1 MSPKIGVPQ
10 NGWFMME
17 NPIKMDDLGVPLF
30 LETPMYPF
38 KMFLLLKVIGFQHY
52 HVSVP
57 NCLLKNMPICV
68 AYSHMNFSTSCIFKQ
83 DVVSKSLETFLALP
97 SCNIFSFKACH
108 STHSETTTCPH
119 GALLATYQWLLVNE

>member
-1 MSPKIGVPQ
+1 
-10 NGWFMME
+10 MME

-57 NCLLKNMPICV
+57 NCLLKKHANLCGIQS
-68 AYSHMNFSTSCIFKQ
+68 YEFF
-83 DVVSKSLETFLALP
+83 DFLYL
-97 SCNIFSFKACH
+97 
-108 STHSETTTCPH
+108 
-119 GALLATYQWLLVNE
+119 